1 MRYWFSFYDA
11 ENYKGKKTEINHN
24 EKVTSKVTS
33 LLLFFINQFSNM
45 LKHIIP
51 KLPSLY
57 AFNLHYLER
66 KNANV
71 DHFPTFYRR
80 DSTDMQTKIFHT
92 FTPLTIVIDAVVV
105 DVVSV
110 NRTIIDRLIQCI

>member
-11 ENYKGKKTEINHN
+11 EKYKGKKTEINHN

-57 AFNLHYLER
+57 AFNLYLER

-71 DHFPTFYRR
+71 DHFPTFCRR
-80 DSTDMQTKIFHT
+80 DSSDMQTKIFHA
-92 FTPLTIVIDAVVV
+92 FTPLTIIIVIDAVV
-105 DVVSV
+105 
-110 NRTIIDRLIQCI
+110 DRLIK